1 MDIQR
6 GKFWTVLSFLPFP
19 RITPSLPPSGFPLDN
34 LLCNLLKTLL
44 SRSRPIA
51 GNASILPRNGHS
63 HSRTTVSK
71 STSCPGET
79 SMMGGFIHRSA
90 VAVILFC
97 LLFSTIPLYGAD
109 YETQYGKARKD
120 YYALKNSQ
128 KKKQYRSYWLNC
140 IEEFQVVYTKYPRSP
155 RSDDALFTVATLY
168 YDLYAYSLLKT
179 DLQQALSS
187 FQSLVTEYPSSR
199 LADDA
204 QFKIGEIHLKRKEF
218 SEAYEAFQKVIDQ
231 FPKGDMISLARIN
244 LNKLKEYKPKPAP
257 KELRGYGTKS
267 QPKEENGLHPVT
279 RIKYWSNPDYT
290 RVVIYVDNE
299 VPYTNR
305 LLKRDPSIK
314 KPPRLYIDID
324 SAVISPDLKQP
335 IPIFD
340 GLLKMARAGQNS
352 PDTVRV
358 VLDIESIKDYKIFP
372 LNDPFRIVI
381 DIFGVSSSEGK
392 ALAAMEEK
400 QPLLPP
406 SEPGIKRIVIDPG
419 HGGRDPGAIGPSGL
433 MEKDV
438 VLKIA
443 KRLKKKLERRGYEV
457 FLTRERDI
465 YLPLEERTAIANTK
479 KADLFVSIHANASR
493 KRGARG
499 IETYIL
505 NFASDEET
513 MELAAHEN
521 AISTKRLSDLQIILY
536 SLMLNAK
543 VNESSRLAHHVQRSM
558 SNTLNHGRSSHRDR
572 GVKQAPFYVLMGARM
587 PAILAEVSFISN
599 RSEERKLK
607 SRKHL
612 DKIAVAIAEG
622 LDGYIE
628 ETKKAQRPLPSPRK
642 TSLKT
647 KGLPERII
655 EGRMKKGDCLYTA
668 LQERGISPDQIVAIT
683 AHLKPLLDFRD
694 CNPGDSFRISFDER
708 GELQAF
714 LYEASLTDV
723 YEVTREGE
731 RYVASR
737 RKVILDRHLTRVEGE
752 IGSTLFDAIEKAG
765 EEDLLALVFADV
777 FAWEIDFHNDPRKG
791 DRFKII
797 VEKFYKDDQ
806 FIRYGTVLAAAYE
819 TPSQK
824 YRGFY
829 FRGPGG
835 REGHYDERGRSLEK
849 SFLRSPLKF
858 TRITSGY
865 SRRRRH
871 PILGGYHPHLAI
883 DYAAPTGTPIRA
895 VADGKVVFCGWN
907 RGYGRQVTIK
917 HGNEYT
923 TYYAHLS
930 RYGRG
935 MRKGKRVKQ
944 KEIIGYVGSTGL
956 ATGPHLD
963 YRISRNGK
971 FLDPLKMKSP
981 PISSIRKEYVAAF
994 EAERDHLASLLR

>member
-1 MDIQR
+1 M
-6 GKFWTVLSFLPFP
+6 
-19 RITPSLPPSGFPLDN
+19 N
-34 LLCNLLKTLL
+34 
-44 SRSRPIA
+44 
-51 GNASILPRNGHS
+51 
-63 HSRTTVSK
+63 
-71 STSCPGET
+71 
-79 SMMGGFIHRSA
+79 GFIHKSA
-90 VAVILFC
+90 IVLIILGLLFC
-97 LLFSTIPLYGAD
+97 SLLAHGSE
-109 YETQYGKARKD
+109 YENQYRKARNY

-128 KKKQYRSYWLNC
+128 RKKQYRSYWLKC
-140 IEEFQVVYTKYPRSP
+140 IEEFQAVYTQYPNSP

-168 YDLYAYSLLKT
+168 YDLYGYSLLKS
-179 DLQQALSS
+179 DLQKALSS
-187 FQSLVTEYPSSR
+187 FQSLVARYPSSR

-204 QFKIGEIHLKRKEF
+204 QFKIGEIHLRRKEF
-218 SEAYEAFQKVIDQ
+218 FKAYEAFQKVIDQ
-231 FPKGDMISLARIN
+231 FPKGDMVSTARG
-244 LNKLKEYKPKPAP
+244 KLKELRDYKPKPLP
-257 KELRGYGTKS
+257 KETR
-267 QPKEENGLHPVT
+267 ELHPVT
-279 RIKYWSNPDYT
+279 GMNYWSNPNYT
-290 RVVIYVDNE
+290 RVVIYVDKE
-299 VPYTNR
+299 VSYTNR
-305 LLKRDPSIK
+305 LLKRDPSIN

-324 SAVISPDLKQP
+324 SAKISPDLRQP
-335 IPIFD
+335 IPIHD
-340 GLLKMARAGQNS
+340 GLLKMARAGQNT

-358 VLDIESIKDYKIFP
+358 VLDIESIRDYKIFP

-400 QPLLPP
+400 QPLLRP
-406 SEPGIKRIVIDPG
+406 SESGIKRIVIDPG

-438 VLKIA
+438 ALKIA

-558 SNTLNHGRSSHRDR
+558 SNHLNHGRSSHRDR

-612 DKIAVAIAEG
+612 DKIAAAIAEG
-622 LDGYIE
+622 LKGYIE
-628 ETKKAQRPLPSPRK
+628 ETRKAHRPLRSPRK

-655 EGRMKKGDCLYTA
+655 EGRMEKGGCLYTA
-668 LQERGISPDQIVAIT
+668 LKKRGISPDQIAVIT

-731 RYVASR
+731 RYVASK

-752 IGSTLFDAIEKAG
+752 IGSTLFDAIEKTG
-765 EEDLLALVFADV
+765 EKDHLTLSFADV

-829 FRGPGG
+829 FGEPGG
-835 REGHYDERGRSLEK
+835 RKGHYDERGRSLEK

-865 SRRRRH
+865 SRRRLH
-871 PILGGYHPHLAI
+871 PILGGYHPHLAV

-907 RGYGRQVTIK
+907 QGYGRQVTVK

-935 MRKGKRVKQ
+935 IRKGKRVKQ
-944 KEIIGYVGSTGL
+944 KEIIGYDGSTGL

-981 PISSIRKEYVAAF
+981 PISSIRKEHVAEF